1 MFVDQ
6 TQVGTIN
13 PTSAVY
19 ATFQIPFSVGAGA
32 HTIMLQGT
40 SAGAS
45 TVLLDAIAFQTGS
58 TLSGVAP
65 QKRPVTVEF
74 LAQPESGSAGR
85 KLAPVLV
92 EVFDRSGKLWG
103 GLQVRLTLIRIGKG
117 SRGHFVRGSV
127 VQAKTVGGVATFRRL
142 KISGQ
147 AGTYCVPR

>member
-1 MFVDQ
+1 MR
-6 TQVGTIN
+6 
-13 PTSAVY
+13 
-19 ATFQIPFSVGAGA
+19 
-32 HTIMLQGT
+32 
-40 SAGAS
+40 
-45 TVLLDAIAFQTGS
+45 
-58 TLSGVAP
+58 LSSRLGQRYREWHQ

-74 LAQPESGSAGR
+74 LAQPESGSTGR

-142 KISGQ
+142 KISAPGRYILRAKVGRQ
-147 AGTYCVPR
+147 HADSAPFDIEAARHGLLSNVVDKG